1 MSRASAHTHFLPCP
15 RIALR
20 RTVLSL
26 ILLLTTWA
34 ASAAAWQFGAVLDA
48 AQVSRPIAMG
58 LREGGLA
65 LGHSDLLARGPI
77 GRHFSAEGIVSVASH
92 EGGLE
97 YGVEKLFLQ
106 TRTLPAG
113 LQGRV
118 GRFASQVG
126 YLNEQHPH
134 ADDFVERPAL
144 YRAFLGHHYFD
155 DGLRINWTAPT
166 ALYLQLGAEA
176 FRGRQL
182 SPEGTPRGANG
193 VTTLTGKIG
202 SDIGRNH
209 AWQAGASWLI
219 NRRATAT
226 EHAGHDERGLM
237 QEHSHGA
244 AFTARNLAMFDLA
257 WKWSPKGNARD
268 QQVRV
273 VLEHARLSGLQDAA
287 LAGRRHE
294 ASSLSLVWRFRPDVE
309 AGLRVDRL
317 RAGHVQDDHF
327 DPSRLNEQA
336 MMVAYKPSHKQTLR
350 LQWTTQRDT
359 QGFERVP
366 RQSLSLQYV
375 VAFGAHGAHSF

>member
-1 MSRASAHTHFLPCP
+1 MMAMVATV
-15 RIALR
+15 ALAAGLG
-20 RTVLSL
+20 TTSL
-26 ILLLTTWA
+26 HAQTATA
-34 ASAAAWQFGAVLDA
+34 QTRSTPSTAWQWGAVIDTAYMGKAL
-48 AQVSRPIAMG
+48 PLG
-58 LREGGLA
+58 LRDEGLGF
-65 LGHSDLLARGPI
+65 GHSDLMARGAL
-77 GRHFSAEGIVSVASH
+77 GRHLSAEAIVVAATH
-92 EGGLE
+92 EGHLE
-97 YGVEKLFLQ
+97 RQVEKFFVQ

-113 LQGRV
+113 LQARA

-166 ALYLQLGAEA
+166 ALYLQLGAET

-226 EHAGHDERGLM
+226 EHEGHDEHVLA
-237 QEHSHGA
+237 QAHSHGA

-257 WKWSPKGNARD
+257 WKWAPKGNARD

-309 AGLRVDRL
+309 AGLRVDHL
-317 RAGHVQDDHF
+317 RAGHVHDDHF
-327 DPSRLNEQA
+327 DPVHLNEKA

-366 RQSLSLQYV
+366 RQLLSLQYV